1 MNFKFNL
8 NNIDNINNINNIDKL
23 HNKFILENNGNPLE
37 PNINNPWW
45 SMLSHKTNLGD
56 VNKDNIIL
64 ITQFYIDKDNKRQK
78 EILETLKYN
87 VNNKN
92 IDKILLFNEK
102 IYTKNEMNLT
112 DNDLNKITQINI
124 GKRLKFNDIF
134 NYIEDNK
141 IKGYI
146 IIANSDIFFDDNL
159 FILFK
164 TNLINEKKIFSLL
177 RFEHNKRGNHIFGPR
192 GDSQDTWIFH
202 SNYNIK
208 KEQSKIFNFELGIP
222 GCDNHIIY
230 LFMILGY
237 KVYNEPYLIKTYHNH
252 ETQKRNYNNSTKRI
266 TKPWIRLIPV
276 TENKD
281 GFIDRNDNW
290 WRFNIIEEN
299 LQLFNY
305 IKNKLNNNK
314 NFIIPRIAG
323 VENNYAQMG
332 MSILNNRKVG
342 DNEMNY
348 IKNTIGTMKN
358 NAGIKLSDINSIIK
372 YSQLYLEAFNKC
384 DIYFEWDPWG
394 DVYKYIKGSHDF
406 ININFKNKK
415 RLWAFTLDIFH
426 NIYNNPWTQSLKG
439 KRLLIVSP
447 FKKSFEEKLP
457 VLKEIYGVDLFPD
470 CSFIFIKPPQT
481 QGDCESKEFDKELD
495 DFIHEVEKI
504 KDDFD
509 IALCSCGGYGNLVCS
524 KIYDMNKSAIYVG
537 GVLQMYFGV
546 YGSRWMRE
554 RGAIL
559 RLFMNKHWSRPK
571 EEEQPDGFKKVE
583 GSCYW

>member
-1 MNFKFNL
+1 MNFKL
-8 NNIDNINNINNIDKL
+8 NNSFSIDKL
-23 HNKFILENNGNPLE
+23 HNKFILENNGSPLE
-37 PNINNPWW
+37 PNLNIATW

-56 VNKDNIIL
+56 IKKDNIIL
-64 ITQFYIDKDNKRQK
+64 TTQFYIDKDNKRQK

-92 IDKILLFNEK
+92 IDKIFLFNEK
-102 IYTKNEMNLT
+102 IYNKNEMNLT
-112 DNDLNKITQINI
+112 DNELNKITQINI

-177 RFEHNKRGNHIFGPR
+177 RFEYNKRGNHIFGPR

-202 SNYNIK
+202 SNYNIN

-252 ETQKRNYNNSTKRI
+252 GTQKRNYNSSTKKI
-266 TKPWIRLIPV
+266 TKPWIRLIPI

-299 LQLFNY
+299 LHLFNY

-323 VENNYAQMG
+323 VENNYAQIG
-332 MSILNNRKVG
+332 MSIINNKNVG
-342 DNEMNY
+342 QNEMNY

-358 NAGIKLSDINSIIK
+358 NAGIKLSNINSIVK
-372 YSQLYLEAFNKC
+372 YSQLYLQAFNKC

-406 ININFKNKK
+406 ININFKNKE

-509 IALCSCGGYGNLVCS
+509 IALCSCGGYGNLICS
-524 KIYDMNKSAIYVG
+524 RIHDMNKSSIYVG

-554 RGAIL
+554 RGAAL

>member
-1 MNFKFNL
+1 MNFKL
-8 NNIDNINNINNIDKL
+8 NNSINIDKL

-37 PNINNPWW
+37 PNINNAWW
-45 SMLSHKTNLGD
+45 SMLSHKTNLGT

-102 IYTKNEMNLT
+102 IYNKNEMNLT

-124 GKRLKFNDIF
+124 GKRLKFGDIF

-177 RFEHNKRGNHIFGPR
+177 RFEHNKRGNNIFGPR

-202 SNYNIK
+202 SNYNIN

-281 GFIDRNDNW
+281 GFINRNNNW

-323 VENNYAQMG
+323 VENNYAQIG
-332 MSILNNRKVG
+332 MSIINNKNVG
-342 DNEMNY
+342 NNEMNY

-358 NAGIKLSDINSIIK
+358 NAGIKLSDINSIVK
-372 YSQLYLEAFNKC
+372 YSQLYLQAFNKC

-406 ININFKNKK
+406 ININFKNKE

-481 QGDCESKEFDKELD
+481 QGDCESKEFDNELD
-495 DFIHEVEKI
+495 DFINEVEKI
-504 KDDFD
+504 KDEFD

-524 KIYDMNKSAIYVG
+524 RIYDMNKSAIYVG

-554 RGAIL
+554 RGAVL

>member
-1 MNFKFNL
+1 MNFKL
-8 NNIDNINNINNIDKL
+8 NNSINSINIDKL

-37 PNINNPWW
+37 SNINNAWW
-45 SMLSHKTNLGD
+45 SMLSHKTNLGT

-102 IYTKNEMNLT
+102 IYNKNEMNLT

-124 GKRLKFNDIF
+124 GKRLKFDDIF

-159 FILFK
+159 FILYK

-281 GFIDRNDNW
+281 GFIDRNNNW

-323 VENNYAQMG
+323 VENNYAQIG
-332 MSILNNRKVG
+332 MSIINNKNVG
-342 DNEMNY
+342 ENEMNY

-358 NAGIKLSDINSIIK
+358 NAGIKLTDINSIVK
-372 YSQLYLEAFNKC
+372 YSQLYLQAFNKC

-524 KIYDMNKSAIYVG
+524 RIYDMNKSAIYVG

-554 RGAIL
+554 RGAVL